1 MTRASGRATLA
12 LQAPTRALVW
22 QCVFVLAF
30 ILCWIVAARNLPVYV
45 IPGPQAVALDM
56 MQFVLTPALRASA
69 LASLYHVC
77 LAVLLAFF
85 LGGVL
90 ASIAETFPVFR
101 ALIHRRI
108 SPFFNAFSGIGWAL
122 LAVLWFGVSQLT
134 VVFSVTVVLLPFS
147 LINIREGLASLD
159 RETVEMAR
167 SFSRH
172 PLRTA
177 RLVLVPLLLPF
188 LIAALRISFGVGWK
202 VALTAELLAGD
213 RGLGYVMNIAMQE
226 QDTTRVIAISLIIVA
241 FVRVVD
247 KYGFEHIQRKLSM
260 AFRSA

>member
-1 MTRASGRATLA
+1 MKRAVGRGALA
-12 LQAPTRALVW
+12 SQLPNRALFW
-22 QCVFVLAF
+22 QCVFLLGF
-30 ILCWIVAARNLPVYV
+30 GLCWILAAKNMPVYI
-45 IPGPQAVALDM
+45 IPGPRAVALDIL
-56 MQFVLTPALRASA
+56 QFVTTPALRSSA
-69 LASLYHVC
+69 LASLFHVC
-77 LAVLLAFF
+77 IAVFLAFV

-90 ASIAETFPVFR
+90 ASIAERFPIFR
-101 ALIHRRI
+101 ALIHHRI

-134 VVFSVTVVLLPFS
+134 VVFTVAVVLLPFS

-159 RETVEMAR
+159 RETLEMAR
-167 SFSRH
+167 SFSQR

-226 QDTTRVIAISLIIVA
+226 QDTTRVIAISLIIVV

-247 KYGFEHIQRKLSM
+247 KYGFERIQRKLST